1 MVLAI
6 DAQNYAASSLGIGES
21 MLFSSLDWH
30 LVITLVLE
38 TSRQEFPHVAD
49 LDTEFA
55 MSFIKCKLRNHLKYQ
70 RLKLQRTKQSNQEQV
85 LFERLML
92 KLVLI
97 IRLNLPSLFRNLKDR
112 IW

>member
-1 MVLAI
+1 VRQYISSMVLAI

-49 LDTEFA
+49 LDTDELYQVQTTK
-55 MSFIKCKLRNHLKYQ
+55 SPQVPKIKASKNK
-70 RLKLQRTKQSNQEQV
+70 TK
-85 LFERLML
+85 
-92 KLVLI
+92 
-97 IRLNLPSLFRNLKDR
+97 
-112 IW
+112 